1 MHLSRVAA
9 SQALPLADLG
19 GQDATT
25 PFRYVGPDRQT
36 LKEGLL
42 GLLVLGNQGL
52 RGSTGP
58 ISGAENLTDR
68 QPVSFNYN
76 KTSFGDIII
85 LQETEHNVI

>member
-42 GLLVLGNQGL
+42 GLLVQSYSEIRGSGAPLDQSQGL
-52 RGSTGP
+52 
-58 ISGAENLTDR
+58 
-68 QPVSFNYN
+68 
-76 KTSFGDIII
+76 KT
-85 LQETEHNVI
+85 